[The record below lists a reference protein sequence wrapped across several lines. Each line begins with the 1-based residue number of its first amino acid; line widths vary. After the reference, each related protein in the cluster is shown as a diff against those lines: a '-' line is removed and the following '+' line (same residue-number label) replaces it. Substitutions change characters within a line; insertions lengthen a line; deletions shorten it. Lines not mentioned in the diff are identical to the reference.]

1 MAAAGFAE
9 PAGTGAS
16 IGTSLE
22 PAVES
27 ALAAIQHTT
36 AYWVV
41 LVFFAAYPIVTSIM
55 WIITALL
62 FRLRWE
68 DAMPPAPPADGA
80 TTHATLR
87 RPPFVS
93 LLVPAHNEE
102 AVIARSVRAM
112 LQLDYPAF
120 EVIVIDDGSADGTLA
135 ALEPLLADARL
146 RVVRKHANEGKAMAL
161 NDALPLA
168 RGEILMGLDADAE
181 PDAQLLNWIVPHFDS
196 PRVAAVTGNPRVRNA
211 TTFLARLQSVEFSSI
226 ISLLRRAQRIWGR
239 IVTVSGVVAALR
251 KSAVVDVG
259 GFSPNMPT
267 EDIELTW
274 KLQKRHYDV
283 RYEPRAICWMTVP
296 QTYRGLFR
304 QRLRWARGL
313 AQVLHKHRDVLTTWN
328 CRRLWPVFVESS
340 LSILWSGCFVFL
352 TTLWALSYAV
362 GLPPVGASPIPNL
375 WGMSI
380 ATLCLLQLTTG
391 VLIDRRYDPHVLR
404 HLPYA
409 VWYPIIY
416 WALLALTTVLAMPYL
431 FKRPAKEAVRW
442 QTARRGKAA

>member
-1 MAAAGFAE
+1 M
-9 PAGTGAS
+9 
-16 IGTSLE
+16 SLE
-22 PAVES
+22 S
-27 ALAAIQHTT
+27 LLLAIQSSPT
-36 AYWVV
+36 YWVV

-55 WIITALL
+55 WMITAML
-62 FRLRWE
+62 FRWRWE
-68 DAMPPAPPADGA
+68 NATPPGPQGAAADGGN
-80 TTHATLR
+80 HR
-87 RPPFVS
+87 PFVS
-93 LLVPAHNEE
+93 VLVPAHDEE
-102 AVIARSVRAM
+102 AVIVRSVKAM
-112 LQLDYPAF
+112 LALDYTSF
-120 EVIVIDDGSADGTLA
+120 EVIVIDDGSTDGTSA
-135 ALEPLLADARL
+135 ALHPLLADRRL
-146 RVVRKHANEGKAMAL
+146 RLVTKSANEGKAMAL

-168 RGEILMGLDADAE
+168 RGEILLALDADAE
-181 PDAQLLNWIVPHFDS
+181 PDGQLLNWIVPHFDS
-196 PRVAAVTGNPRVRNA
+196 PRVAAVTGNPRVLNT
-211 TTFLARLQSVEFSSI
+211 TTFLSRLQSVEFSSI

-296 QTYRGLFR
+296 QSYRGHFR

-340 LSILWSGCFVFL
+340 LSILWSLCFVFL
-352 TTLWALSYAV
+352 TVLWVLSYLV

-380 ATLCLLQLTTG
+380 ATLCLAQLTTG
-391 VLIDRRYDPHVLR
+391 VLIDRRYDPQVLR
-404 HLPYA
+404 FLPYA
-409 VWYPIIY
+409 VWYPIVY
-416 WALLALTTVLAMPYL
+416 WALLALTTVIALPYL
-431 FKRPAKEAVRW
+431 FRRPRAQPVRW
-442 QTARRGKAA
+442 QTARTGKAA